1 MDDRQVEAALCGRV
15 QRDARCTRTACAHR
29 GGQEVRPRARRDVE
43 LGPGHDVALALFDG
57 TGRQT
62 GHVAAAVRFG
72 DGQSDDRLAA
82 QDGPG
87 DSLDLRRIARL
98 DEVRE
103 PDAVGEQPA
112 MSPEEPPDRIISS
125 ATTSASTAPPP
136 LPPTSSPKPM
146 PSSPAAAADRWRL
159 RGSAPSSSHRRR

>member
-62 GHVAAAVRFG
+62 GRVGAAARFG

-87 DSLDLRRIARL
+87 DPLDLRRI
-98 DEVRE
+98 V
-103 PDAVGEQPA
+103 
-112 MSPEEPPDRIISS
+112 
-125 ATTSASTAPPP
+125 
-136 LPPTSSPKPM
+136 